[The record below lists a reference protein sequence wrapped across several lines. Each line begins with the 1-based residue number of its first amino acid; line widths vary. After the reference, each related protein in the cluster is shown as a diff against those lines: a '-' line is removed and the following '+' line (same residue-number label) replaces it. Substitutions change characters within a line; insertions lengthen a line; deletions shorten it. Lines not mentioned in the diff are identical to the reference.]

1 MYLLPIIHLRMGC
14 ASVSMLIVGHVL
26 SFEIQTLLV
35 AACISLPTKKKLM
48 PFVCPVSRKRVKL
61 EFILKLISESN
72 FTAIYLFG
80 SICY

>member
-1 MYLLPIIHLRMGC
+1 
-14 ASVSMLIVGHVL
+14 MLIAGYVF

-35 AACISLPTKKKLM
+35 AACISLPTKEKLM
-48 PFVCPVSRKRVKL
+48 PFVCPVRRKRVKL

-80 SICY
+80 SIRY